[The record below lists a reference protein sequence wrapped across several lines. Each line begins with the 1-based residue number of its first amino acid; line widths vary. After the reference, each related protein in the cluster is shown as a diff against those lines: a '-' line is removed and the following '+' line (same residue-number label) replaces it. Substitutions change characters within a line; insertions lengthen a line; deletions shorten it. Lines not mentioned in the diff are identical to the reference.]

1 MRLLRLR
8 FKNLNSLE
16 GRWSIDFRDQR
27 YLDDCLFAIVG
38 PTGSGKS
45 TVLDALC
52 LALYGRTPR
61 LSRVTGSENEIM
73 SRKTGECFAQVEFEA
88 GGESYRCTWSQ
99 HRSRKSPSGKLQQPT
114 HLLSR
119 SNGEVLESAL
129 SKTSSAVSDL
139 TGLDFDRFTRS
150 VLLAQGGF
158 AAFLD
163 ASPGD
168 RAPLLERITGTEI
181 FSRISIAVHER
192 KRKEEEVLKDLKN
205 RLASEV
211 EDGPSGEEVKRD
223 LDGLEIDIERISSD
237 LKEMESRIGSLRE
250 RERLESEIKNIE
262 LLIADLEEE
271 RLSRK
276 IDLGRLERY
285 RSAQTLAAPY
295 ERLSSIRERLA
306 ELDSSLLEIDR
317 SIESAFSEVRA
328 RKEESERLSSDIREM
343 EIERE
348 RFIPIWRKAKDMDS
362 HIGSLRSSLSE
373 RERARDDERKGLSKI
388 EERILD
394 VEKELEAL
402 EKSKK
407 LWSLRM
413 ERMEGWDSLIPR
425 LSDIEERLRRFRVL
439 SSELESLEGRLPRLS
454 KEVVERSSDLDR
466 SRLELEGLTDE
477 VESLEKSKVRQD
489 SRLKRLLSGRPIAEW
504 RAMEAF
510 FRRSISLFEG
520 ESRSVEL
527 EKQIVTLRTDLRKK
541 EADLMVLAEKA
552 GLLDSLV
559 ESLDKRREDRART
572 LSMEVQRGSLVDG
585 CPCPLCGALHHPYS
599 SKVPG
604 FDDGLDEEW
613 RSRKAEL
620 SRLRDEKIRLETTV
634 ETSSDQLKG
643 MELERSEL
651 LRSIESERSALMSS
665 AKSLSLSIPSDEGK
679 SLLEKRR
686 LEKRLK
692 LLDRI
697 SEIRDEKRG
706 RLENLRSSI
715 GEKERAVHRI
725 ELSLSELENSL
736 RVAREKK
743 SRLVGDLSSI
753 KISLEADLSPV
764 GLDIGDDLETEISE
778 GALEFEKVSRSLD
791 SLLDSQT
798 ELLADKRELEAERS
812 SLSNR
817 LKVISEGIKERE
829 EEIAKRLVERKTLF
843 PGNPDVAE
851 EDFDARLKELSS
863 ELERVKRF
871 LAVSERQLDSYR
883 ESRGNISKEAAS
895 MKLELASAEVAFG
908 ELCRKA
914 GLSGEPD
921 FVASFRDQDDMEELS
936 LWMEDW
942 RNRKNTAETNLA
954 DRKSRKASIGEFDG
968 EDLRSVEAKAEALRS
983 ERDLKLAEKGR
994 LNAELDR
1001 IEEMEKSRSELKS
1014 RLKEQVSNV
1023 ELWRGLHGLIGS
1035 ADGKR
1040 FRSFAQG
1047 IAFKTLISLAN
1058 GELRRMTDRYVL
1070 LPKEDEPM
1078 ELLVKDF
1085 YQAGEI
1091 RSTRNLSG
1099 GERFLVS
1106 LSLALGLSDMSSRK
1120 VRVDSLFLDEGF
1132 GTLDEAALDQALEA
1146 LSELRRGGK
1155 LIGVISHV
1163 SAIRERIGARI
1174 RVEPS
1179 GGGRSRLSGPGVLR
1193 EK

>member
-8 FKNLNSLE
+8 FENLNSLE
-16 GRWSIDFRDQR
+16 GRWSIDFRDRR

-88 GGESYRCTWSQ
+88 GGEPYLCIWSQ

-119 SNGEVLESAL
+119 SDGEVLESAL

-192 KRKEEEVLKDLKN
+192 KRKEEEVLKDLDD
-205 RLASEV
+205 RLSSEG
-211 EDGPSGEEVKRD
+211 EDGPSCEEVKRD
-223 LDGLEIDIERISSD
+223 LEGLEVDIERISSD
-237 LKEMESRIGSLRE
+237 LKDMETRIGSLRE
-250 RERLESEIKNIE
+250 GERLESEIKNIK
-262 LLIADLEEE
+262 LSIAGLEEE

-285 RSAQTLAAPY
+285 RSAQPLAAPY

-317 SIESAFSEVRA
+317 SIESAFSEIKA
-328 RKEESERLSSDIREM
+328 RKEESERLSFEIGEM

-348 RFIPIWRKAKDMDS
+348 RSIPIWRKARDMDS

-373 RERARDDERKGLSKI
+373 RERARDEERKGLSKI
-388 EERILD
+388 EGQILVVERQ
-394 VEKELEAL
+394 LEAL
-402 EKSKK
+402 EKSKN

-413 ERMEGWDSLIPR
+413 ERIQGWGPLVPR
-425 LSDIEERLRRFRVL
+425 FPDLEERLRRFRAL
-439 SSELESLEGRLPRLS
+439 STELESLEGRLPGLS
-454 KEVVERSSDLDR
+454 TEVVEMSSDLDR
-466 SRLELEGLTDE
+466 SRSELEGLTYE

-489 SRLKRLLSGRPIAEW
+489 SRLGRLLSGRPISEW

-510 FRRSISLFEG
+510 FRRANSLFEG

-527 EKQIVTLRTDLRKK
+527 EKQIVALRAGLRKK
-541 EADLMVLAEKA
+541 EADLTVLSEKE

-559 ESLDKRREDRART
+559 ESLDRRRDDRART
-572 LSMEVQRGSLVDG
+572 ISMEEQRGSLVDG

-599 SKVPG
+599 SEVPD

-613 RSRKAEL
+613 RSRKSEL

-634 ETSSDQLKG
+634 EASSDQLKRL
-643 MELERSEL
+643 ESERSEL
-651 LRSIESERSALMSS
+651 LRSIGDERSALMSS
-665 AKSLSLSIPSDEGK
+665 AESLSVSIPSDEGK

-686 LEKRLK
+686 LEKRLA

-697 SEIRDEKRG
+697 SEIRDKKRG
-706 RLENLRSSI
+706 RLEKLRSSI

-725 ELSLSELENSL
+725 ELSLSELENRL
-736 RVAREKK
+736 RVAREEK
-743 SRLVGDLSSI
+743 SRLAGDLSSV
-753 KISLEADLSPV
+753 KISLEADLTTV

-778 GALEFEKVSRSLD
+778 GVREFEKVSSSLD

-798 ELLADKRELEAERS
+798 GLLAEKRGLESERS
-812 SLSNR
+812 SLFSR
-817 LKVISEGIKERE
+817 LKDLSEGIKNRE
-829 EEIAKRLVERKTLF
+829 EEIAKQLVERETLF
-843 PGNPDVAE
+843 SGNPDVAE
-851 EDFDARLKELSS
+851 EDFDASLKELSS
-863 ELERVKRF
+863 ESERVNRL
-871 LAVSERQLDSYR
+871 LAVSERQLDSYK
-883 ESRGNISKEAAS
+883 ESRGKISDDAAS
-895 MKLELASAEVAFG
+895 MKSELASAEVAFG
-908 ELCRKA
+908 DLCKKE
-914 GLSGEPD
+914 GLSGELD
-921 FVASFRDQDDMEELS
+921 FVASFRDQDDMEKLS

-942 RNRKNTAETNLA
+942 RNRKNTAEAKLS
-954 DRKSRKASIGEFDG
+954 DRKSRKGSIGELDG
-968 EDLRSVEAKAEALRS
+968 EDLRSVEAKADALRY
-983 ERDLKLAEKGR
+983 ERDRELAEKGR
-994 LNAELDR
+994 LNAELNR
-1001 IEEMEKSRSELKS
+1001 VKEMEKIRSELKS
-1014 RLKEQVSNV
+1014 RLKEQVSKV

-1047 IAFKTLISLAN
+1047 IAFNTLIFLAN

-1120 VRVDSLFLDEGF
+1120 VKVDSLFLDEGF
-1132 GTLDEAALDQALEA
+1132 GTLDEASLDQALEA

-1193 EK
+1193 ER